1 MATPKDDDG
10 NQRPWTSE
18 RERPG
23 VTFDGCGANCGMRP
37 VTEAIMTMK
46 RILKPRI
53 VAVAA
58 LATAMPDGPAVA
70 ASPGQPVVIELFQ
83 SQGCSSCPPANA
95 MLNRLADHAG
105 LLPLNFGVTYW
116 DRLGWKDKFAHPAY
130 TERQW
135 DYARSAKRGN
145 VATPQFIING
155 HGVVT
160 GSDAAQLAQA
170 IRGEDRKNTGPTI
183 TVEGNNVRLAAGRA
197 DGPATVWLVRYD
209 PRTRNV
215 DIGRG
220 ENAGRVLPHRNVV
233 TGLRALGTW
242 KGSSMT
248 FAQPAYR
255 DPNQRSA
262 ILVQR
267 GTGGRIIA
275 AKKL

>member
-1 MATPKDDDG
+1 MTIG
-10 NQRPWTSE
+10 RTTNS
-18 RERPG
+18 G
-23 VTFDGCGANCGMRP
+23 I
-37 VTEAIMTMK
+37 AIM
-46 RILKPRI
+46 
-53 VAVAA
+53 AA
-58 LATAMPDGPAVA
+58 LAATASSNPATA
-70 ASPGQPVVIELFQ
+70 ASADQPVVVELFQ

-95 MLNRLADHAG
+95 MLNRLADRPD

-116 DRLGWKDKFAHPAY
+116 DRLGWKDKFADPAY

-135 DYARSAKRGN
+135 EYARSGKRQN

-160 GSDAAQLAQA
+160 GSDARQLAQS
-170 IRGEDRKNTGPTI
+170 IRGEERPGQGPAITVDGKRVRIAAGPTS
-183 TVEGNNVRLAAGRA
+183 A
-197 DGPATVWLVRYD
+197 PATVWLVRYD

-220 ENAGRVLPHRNVV
+220 ENSGRVLPHRNVV

-242 KGSSMT
+242 TGDAAV
-248 FAQPAYR
+248 FDQPTYR
-255 DPNQRSA
+255 DVNERSA
-262 ILVQR
+262 ILIQQ